1 MTKEQVERLQKYE
14 QELNWALH
22 QNFMSM
28 TNSKF
33 NEIMSVYNEIYETP
47 LSRSQMNCST
57 CRLNAVK
64 RLAKDY
70 FNTKADIGNEELQT
84 PENE

>member
-64 RLAKDY
+64 RLAKEY
-70 FNTKADIGNEELQT
+70 FNTKTDIGNEELQS

>member
-64 RLAKDY
+64 RLAKEY
-70 FNTKADIGNEELQT
+70 FNTKADIGNEELQV